1 MEALLEKIRVA
12 DQVTWRRWLHQHA
25 ELSFEEFETTAY
37 IENLLRDVPN
47 LTIERPAPT
56 GLVATLHGAHPGKT
70 IALRADIDALPMDE
84 LADVPYKSINPGVMH
99 SCGHDVHAAI
109 LLGAVFALADMRDAI
124 HGDVKFIF
132 QAAEEMPPGGAIALV
147 EAGVL
152 DDVDQIFGLHVFL
165 MTKTGTVG
173 FSYGAMTASSDLFDL
188 TIKGRGAHAMAPEQS
203 IDPITI
209 GTEIIQSINNMIA
222 RRVAPTEAALVSW
235 GQFTAGTVN
244 NIIPHTAHIKASV
257 RSRNPQVR
265 ADMERMIRDIIEH
278 VTAMY
283 GAEYDLDFQKNTYPM
298 PQLMAGEDFSAYTEI
313 KPGAYF
319 GLGSGLAEDGYEFV
333 NHHPKFIVDEDCMPV
348 GSAMFVKIVEN
359 ILM

>member
-1 MEALLEKIRVA
+1 
-12 DQVTWRRWLHQHA
+12 
-25 ELSFEEFETTAY
+25 
-37 IENLLRDVPN
+37 
-47 LTIERPAPT
+47 
-56 GLVATLHGAHPGKT
+56 
-70 IALRADIDALPMDE
+70 MDE
-84 LADVPYKSINPGVMH
+84 LADVPYKSINPGVIH
-99 SCGHDVHAAI
+99 SCGHDVYAAI
-109 LLGAVFALADMRDAI
+109 LLGAVFALAEMRDDI
-124 HGDVKFIF
+124 HGDAKFIF

-152 DDVDQIFGLHVFL
+152 DDIDQIFGLHVFP
-165 MTKTGTVG
+165 MTRTGTVG
-173 FSYGAMTASSDLFDL
+173 FSYGAMTATSDLFDL
-188 TIKGRGAHAMAPEQS
+188 TIRCRGAHAMAPEQS
-203 IDPITI
+203 I
-209 GTEIIQSINNMIA
+209 NKMIA

-283 GAEYDLDFQKNTYPM
+283 GAEYYLDFQKGYGSVMNAKEEMDLVLDTAKELLGEENTYPM

-348 GSAMFVKIVEN
+348 GSAMFVKIVKN